1 MPNRA
6 RQIIPFPNTPRARTP
21 STRRQAKTTTK
32 LRWPV
37 IILCLVLSAY
47 FLCAGVQWVRQ
58 ERRMRILATRYEEL
72 LRRQQE
78 LQADNERLQGQIQRL
93 LEDPAYLERLAREM
107 GMVKPGDTIYLS
119 SDPHP

>member
-1 MPNRA
+1 M
-6 RQIIPFPNTPRARTP
+6 
-21 STRRQAKTTTK
+21 
-32 LRWPV
+32 
-37 IILCLVLSAY
+37 
-47 FLCAGVQWVRQ
+47 RQ